1 MTRFTQRNQKKQR
14 TISLDVYEINVHE
27 LNVYRQSPRSDMYI
41 RLWHVLFMYYNL
53 MAIN

>member
-1 MTRFTQRNQKKQR
+1 MTSFTQRKQKKQR

-27 LNVYRQSPRSDMYI
+27 LNVYPQSPRSDMYM
-41 RLWHVLFMYYNL
+41 RLSHILFIYYNV

>member
-1 MTRFTQRNQKKQR
+1 MTRFTQRKQNKQR

-27 LNVYRQSPRSDMYI
+27 LNVYRQSPRSDMYM
-41 RLWHVLFMYYNL
+41 RLSHILFIYYNL